1 MHEPDRVPHGLHQE
15 RHRIVAKKQ
24 HVAVWYDREGDFR
37 EVMFAQK
44 EGYFRETAHDQVM
57 EKVDRDG
64 AILGFHVLKVSRLT
78 QPLDVELVMTD
89 GGQ

>member
-1 MHEPDRVPHGLHQE
+1 
-15 RHRIVAKKQ
+15 VAKQQ
-24 HVAVWYDREGDFR
+24 HVAVWCDREGDFL
-37 EVMFAQK
+37 EVMFERK

-57 EKVDRDG
+57 EKVDKNS

-78 QPLDVELVMTD
+78 RPLDVELIATD

>member
-1 MHEPDRVPHGLHQE
+1 MAQ
-15 RHRIVAKKQ
+15 KQ
-24 HVAVWYDREGDFR
+24 HVAVWYDREGDFL
-37 EVMFAQK
+37 EVIFEQK

-57 EKVDRDG
+57 EKVDKSG

-78 QPLDVELVMTD
+78 RPLDVELIATD